1 MGFLSRIFKQDKPA
15 GASTTAGRRTRSKT
29 AKTAPAKTAAAPA
42 SPTKAAANST
52 DTEDDIPDYKVGLT
66 GEFDE
71 SGLAKRVTLAFDE
84 EPNLDDVETLWVAQ
98 LSSKVVLKGK
108 VPSQAILDKM
118 VTVAKGVEGATAVD
132 TSQLEVGLL
141 R

>member
-1 MGFLSRIFKQDKPA
+1 MGFLKRIFKQDKPA
-15 GASTTAGRRTRSKT
+15 GASTKAGRRPGAKKSAPKAT
-29 AKTAPAKTAAAPA
+29 AAPTAAAPA
-42 SPTKAAANST
+42 NAPAA
-52 DTEDDIPDYKVGLT
+52 EDDIPLCKIGLT

-84 EPNLDDVETLWVAQ
+84 DSQLDDVETLWVAQ

-118 VTVAKGVEGATAVD
+118 VAVAKDVEGATAVD
-132 TSQLEVGLL
+132 TSQVEIG
-141 R
+141 

>member
-1 MGFLSRIFKQDKPA
+1 MGFLKRIFKQDKPA
-15 GASTTAGRRTRSKT
+15 GASITAGRRPG
-29 AKTAPAKTAAAPA
+29 AKKASTPKKTAAAPTA
-42 SPTKAAANST
+42 AAANSAPSPSPAA
-52 DTEDDIPDYKVGLT
+52 ENDIPLCKIGLT

-84 EPNLDDVETLWVAQ
+84 DSQLDDVETLWVAQ

-118 VTVAKGVEGATAVD
+118 IAVAKDVDGATAVD
-132 TSQLEVGLL
+132 TSQVDIG
-141 R
+141 

>member
-1 MGFLSRIFKQDKPA
+1 MGFLKRIFKQDKPA
-15 GASTTAGRRTRSKT
+15 GASITAGRRPGVKK
-29 AKTAPAKTAAAPA
+29 AAAPKKTAATP
-42 SPTKAAANST
+42 AAANNAPVPAAA
-52 DTEDDIPDYKVGLT
+52 EDEIPLCKIGLT

-84 EPNLDDVETLWVAQ
+84 DSQLDDVETLWVAQ

-118 VTVAKGVEGATAVD
+118 VAVARDVEGATAVD
-132 TSQLEVGLL
+132 TSQVEVG
-141 R
+141 

>member
-1 MGFLSRIFKQDKPA
+1 MGFLKRIFKQDKPA
-15 GASTTAGRRTRSKT
+15 GASTKAGRRTVAKKAAPKT
-29 AKTAPAKTAAAPA
+29 IPAPTAAAPA
-42 SPTKAAANST
+42 NAPA
-52 DTEDDIPDYKVGLT
+52 DEDDIPLCKIGLT

-84 EPNLDDVETLWVAQ
+84 DAQLDDVETLWVAQ

-118 VTVAKGVEGATAVD
+118 VAVAKDVDGATAVD
-132 TSQLEVGLL
+132 TSQVEVG
-141 R
+141 